1 MPPPGLKYGFLI
13 LTALAIT
20 GIFMPGISAPAVEPA
35 MPDDEAAQLG
45 HRIQAIQA
53 AIADP
58 MAPDAMQ
65 AVMDLGLDSRYYVMV
80 RGWLSLQLQGD
91 LSIAAAKQGEVSPK
105 IEARIEFLERAIRAI
120 DLE

>member
-35 MPDDEAAQLG
+35 MPDDEAAQL
-45 HRIQAIQA
+45 A
-53 AIADP
+53 
-58 MAPDAMQ
+58 
-65 AVMDLGLDSRYYVMV
+65 RYYVMV